1 MQSARKSIILDKKET
16 DFGETMA
23 QKQLLELVGSV
34 EQIIFKNESHG
45 YTILELNT
53 GDELVVVVGTM
64 PYVSCGEELQI
75 IGTWVNHPTFGDQFK
90 AETFERSKPATSGAI
105 LKYLSSGAIKGVGA
119 ATAAKIVE
127 MFGEQTLDIIEQEP
141 ERLCAIKGITASKA
155 EKIHDEFQ
163 RVFGIKELMLYL
175 KQYHITPEE
184 SIRIWKAFGNRAK
197 EEMEHDPYCL
207 CQESIGIDFVR
218 ADAIAEQFNTPQDD
232 SFRLQ
237 SGILYILSHNINNGH
252 TCLPTDKLIKVAC
265 SLLDVSHELLVTTL
279 QQMKE
284 RKMVSYDMFG
294 EREYIFTNRMYDA
307 ETYCAQRLMMLL
319 QYPAQSIVGAEGYIQ
334 DLEEKYNI
342 QYADKQK
349 KAICQALEKGILI
362 LTGGPG
368 TGKTTTLN
376 AIIQILEFEGE
387 KVLLGAPTGRA
398 AKRMTE
404 LTGCE
409 AKTIHRLLQVEWNE
423 QERPT
428 FSKNERNL
436 LECDALI
443 LDELSMVDV
452 TLFEGVLR
460 ALPLGCRL
468 ILVGDGDQLPSVGAG
483 NVLGNL
489 IDTNLLP
496 VVQLNE
502 IFRQSM
508 ESLIVTNAHKIVNG
522 QMPDLRTKDN
532 DFFFLPCNDSQRI
545 SQTIVGLCSERLP
558 NTYGY
563 SPFNDIQVLC
573 PSRKGELGTASFNKK
588 LQEKLNPPHEE
599 KREVVINQI
608 ILREGDKVMQSKN
621 NYNLPWSKEDGTCG
635 EGVYNGDVGIL
646 LEIDKR
652 EGTLIVQ
659 VDDKFV
665 LYTMESA
672 SELEHAYAIT
682 VHKSQGNEFPAV
694 IMPMFPGPPQLYYRN
709 LLYTGITRAK
719 NMVILVGMERTVH
732 TMVENDRKTRRYS
745 GLYYFMI
752 GETDHEKAEFEK

>member
-1 MQSARKSIILDKKET
+1 
-16 DFGETMA
+16 MA

-34 EQIIFKNESHG
+34 EQIIFKNESNG

-119 ATAAKIVE
+119 ATAVTIVD

-232 SFRLQ
+232 FFRLQ

-468 ILVGDGDQLPSVGAG
+468 ILVGDSDQLPSVGAG
-483 NVLGNL
+483 NVLGNFVRA
-489 IDTNLLP
+489 I
-496 VVQLNE
+496 
-502 IFRQSM
+502 
-508 ESLIVTNAHKIVNG
+508 
-522 QMPDLRTKDN
+522 
-532 DFFFLPCNDSQRI
+532 
-545 SQTIVGLCSERLP
+545 
-558 NTYGY
+558 Y
-563 SPFNDIQVLC
+563 S
-573 PSRKGELGTASFNKK
+573 GLGTVFRIPHGHKVTAVGKNAGCLKPAAEALAVCLKK
-588 LQEKLNPPHEE
+588 GNAFT
-599 KREVVINQI
+599 VV
-608 ILREGDKVMQSKN
+608 
-621 NYNLPWSKEDGTCG
+621 NLIPSVPIQFGTCG
-635 EGVYNGDVGIL
+635 KSRRLNAVRRKNRFFAVFFDQHKLAVCR
-646 LEIDKR
+646 LEYAFDAADKNR
-652 EGTLIVQ
+652 LCIV
-659 VDDKFV
+659 FV
-665 LYTMESA
+665 QISHIV
-672 SELEHAYAIT
+672 SEKNRA
-682 VHKSQGNEFPAV
+682 PAV
-694 IMPMFPGPPQLYYRN
+694 FELLMPFNQPAVNHANVCGNVFAPG
-709 LLYTGITRAK
+709 K
-719 NMVILVGMERTVH
+719 
-732 TMVENDRKTRRYS
+732 
-745 GLYYFMI
+745 
-752 GETDHEKAEFEK
+752 